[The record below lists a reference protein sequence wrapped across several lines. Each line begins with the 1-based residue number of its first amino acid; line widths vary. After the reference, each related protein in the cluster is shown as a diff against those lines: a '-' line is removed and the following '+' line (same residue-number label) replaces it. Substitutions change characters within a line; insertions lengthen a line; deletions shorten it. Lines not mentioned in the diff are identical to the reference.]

1 VTIALFVFLVAFG
14 YVIGVLSALLGVG
27 GGIFMVPALVLVAG
41 FEQQVAQA
49 TSLLVVLPTAVV
61 ATHRLQ
67 KTGIGDL
74 RLSAKIGILGVVG
87 SALGALL
94 ALQLSGEALRWAF
107 AALLITVGVRLL
119 ADARKSRRAPQGP
132 AD

>member
-1 VTIALFVFLVAFG
+1 MTAALFVFLVAFG

-61 ATHRLQ
+61 ATQRLQ
-67 KTGIGDL
+67 KAGLGDL
-74 RLSAKIGILGVVG
+74 RLSARIGVLGVIG

-94 ALQLSGEALRWAF
+94 ALHLSGEALRWAF

-119 ADARKSRRAPQGP
+119 ADARETRRAPHGP